1 MTRIFSVIRSKKARD
16 AGDNK
21 EHAMYLTHPAKRER
35 GFSLLELLAV
45 LVILGILAG
54 VFAPKFLGQAESA
67 KRKAAKLEID
77 QIGQSLDLYKLEM
90 GKYPTSQEGLAA
102 LVTAPSGTT
111 NWNGPYLK
119 KTTVPKD
126 PWGNEYKYTSP
137 GDQNRPYDIVS
148 LGGDGKEG
156 GDNDGKDITSWQ

>member
-1 MTRIFSVIRSKKARD
+1 
-16 AGDNK
+16 
-21 EHAMYLTHPAKRER
+21 MYRRPSSQRER

-77 QIGQSLDLYKLEM
+77 QIGQSLDLYKLEI

-126 PWGNEYKYTSP
+126 PWGNEYKYVSP
-137 GDQNRPYDIVS
+137 GDQNRPYDILS
-148 LGGDGKEG
+148 FGGDGKEG
-156 GDNDGKDITSWQ
+156 GEGDGKDITSWQ

>member
-1 MTRIFSVIRSKKARD
+1 MSILNPSRRR
-16 AGDNK
+16 G
-21 EHAMYLTHPAKRER
+21 R

-54 VFAPKFLGQAESA
+54 IFAPKFLGQAESA

-77 QIGQSLDLYKLEM
+77 QIGQSLDLYKLEI
-90 GKYPTSQEGLAA
+90 GRYPTSQDGLQA
-102 LVTAPSGTT
+102 LVAAPSGTA

-119 KTTVPKD
+119 KTSVPKD
-126 PWGNEYKYTSP
+126 PWGNEYKYVSP

-148 LGGDGKEG
+148 MGGDGKEG
-156 GDNDGKDITSWQ
+156 GDGDGKDITSWQ

>member
-1 MTRIFSVIRSKKARD
+1 MPNVK
-16 AGDNK
+16 NN
-21 EHAMYLTHPAKRER
+21 PKRAR

-54 VFAPKFLGQAESA
+54 IFAPKFLGQAESA

-77 QIGQSLDLYKLEM
+77 QIGQSLDLYKLEI
-90 GKYPTSQEGLAA
+90 GRYPTSQEGLQA

-119 KTTVPKD
+119 KTGVPKD
-126 PWGNEYKYTSP
+126 PWGNDYKYVSP
-137 GDQNRPYDIVS
+137 GDQSRPYDIVS
-148 LGGDGKEG
+148 MGGDGKEG
-156 GDNDGKDITSWQ
+156 GDGDGKDITSWQ

>member
-1 MTRIFSVIRSKKARD
+1 MSNLNPSARR
-16 AGDNK
+16 A
-21 EHAMYLTHPAKRER
+21 R

-54 VFAPKFLGQAESA
+54 IFAPKFLGQAESA

-77 QIGQSLDLYKLEM
+77 QIGQSLDLYKLEI
-90 GKYPTSQEGLAA
+90 GKYPNTQEGLAA
-102 LVTAPSGTT
+102 LVTAPSGTA

-119 KTTVPKD
+119 KAGVPKD

-148 LGGDGKEG
+148 MGGDGKEG
-156 GDNDGKDITSWQ
+156 GDGDGKDITSWQ

>member
-1 MTRIFSVIRSKKARD
+1 MYRRSSQQ
-16 AGDNK
+16 
-21 EHAMYLTHPAKRER
+21 RER

-77 QIGQSLDLYKLEM
+77 QIGQSLDLYKLEI

-126 PWGNEYKYTSP
+126 PWGNEYKYVSP

-148 LGGDGKEG
+148 FGSDGKEG
-156 GDNDGKDITSWQ
+156 GDGDGKDITSWQ

>member
-1 MTRIFSVIRSKKARD
+1 MSFANPIKRD
-16 AGDNK
+16 Q
-21 EHAMYLTHPAKRER
+21 R

-54 VFAPKFLGQAESA
+54 IFAPKFLGQAESA

-77 QIGQSLDLYKLEM
+77 QIGQSLDLYKLEI
-90 GKYPTSQEGLAA
+90 GRYPTSQEGLQA
-102 LVTAPSGTT
+102 LAQAPSGAS

-119 KTTVPKD
+119 SKAVPKD
-126 PWGNEYKYTSP
+126 PWGNEYKYTAP
-137 GDQNRPYDIVS
+137 GDQSRPYDIVS

-156 GDNDGKDITSWQ
+156 GDGDGKDITSWQ

>member
-1 MTRIFSVIRSKKARD
+1 MQAI
-16 AGDNK
+16 K
-21 EHAMYLTHPAKRER
+21 EQQMFIPNPSQRRER

-54 VFAPKFLGQAESA
+54 IFAPKFLGQAESA

-77 QIGQSLDLYKLEM
+77 QIGQSLDLYKLEI
-90 GKYPTSQEGLAA
+90 GKYPTSQEGLQA

-111 NWNGPYLK
+111 TWNGPYLK
-119 KTTVPKD
+119 KTSVPKD
-126 PWGNEYKYTSP
+126 PWGNEYKYVSP
-137 GDQNRPYDIVS
+137 GDQSRPYDIIS

-156 GDNDGKDITSWQ
+156 GEGDGKDITSWQ

>member
-1 MTRIFSVIRSKKARD
+1 MYRRS
-16 AGDNK
+16 
-21 EHAMYLTHPAKRER
+21 TSQRER

-77 QIGQSLDLYKLEM
+77 QIGQSLDLYKLEI

-102 LVTAPSGTT
+102 LVTAPSGTS

-126 PWGNEYKYTSP
+126 PWGNEYKYVSP

-148 LGGDGKEG
+148 MGSDGKDGGDG
-156 GDNDGKDITSWQ
+156 DGKDITSWQ

>member
-1 MTRIFSVIRSKKARD
+1 MLGIYQSKR
-16 AGDNK
+16 
-21 EHAMYLTHPAKRER
+21 REG

-54 VFAPKFLGQAESA
+54 IFAPRFLGQAESA

-77 QIGQSLDLYKLEM
+77 QIGQSLDLYKLET

-102 LVTAPSGTT
+102 LITAPSGAT

-126 PWGNEYKYTSP
+126 PWGNDYKYVSP

-156 GDNDGKDITSWQ
+156 GDGDGKDITSWQ

>member
-1 MTRIFSVIRSKKARD
+1 MSILNRSSS
-16 AGDNK
+16 
-21 EHAMYLTHPAKRER
+21 RER

-54 VFAPKFLGQAESA
+54 IFAPKFLGQAESA

-77 QIGQSLDLYKLEM
+77 QIGQSLDLYKLEI
-90 GKYPTSQEGLAA
+90 GRYPTSQEGLAA
-102 LVTAPSGTT
+102 LVTAPSGTSS
-111 NWNGPYLK
+111 WNGPYLK
-119 KTTVPKD
+119 KTSVPKD
-126 PWGNEYKYTSP
+126 PWGNEYKYVSP

-156 GDNDGKDITSWQ
+156 GDGDGKDITSWQ

>member
-1 MTRIFSVIRSKKARD
+1 MFGIIQSKRRT
-16 AGDNK
+16 G
-21 EHAMYLTHPAKRER
+21 

-54 VFAPKFLGQAESA
+54 IFAPRFLGQAESA

-77 QIGQSLDLYKLEM
+77 QIGQSLDLYKLET

-102 LVTAPSGTT
+102 LVTAPSGAT

-119 KTTVPKD
+119 KTSVPKD
-126 PWGNEYKYTSP
+126 PWGNDYKYVSP

-156 GDNDGKDITSWQ
+156 GDGDGKDIASWQ

>member
-1 MTRIFSVIRSKKARD
+1 MDRRSSSQ
-16 AGDNK
+16 
-21 EHAMYLTHPAKRER
+21 RER

-77 QIGQSLDLYKLEM
+77 QIGQSLDLYKLEI

-126 PWGNEYKYTSP
+126 PWGNEYKYVSP
-137 GDQNRPYDIVS
+137 GDQNRHYDIIS
-148 LGGDGKEG
+148 FGSDGKEG
-156 GDNDGKDITSWQ
+156 GDGDGKDITSWQ

>member
-1 MTRIFSVIRSKKARD
+1 MYRRSSSQ
-16 AGDNK
+16 
-21 EHAMYLTHPAKRER
+21 RES

-77 QIGQSLDLYKLEM
+77 QIGQSLDLYKLEI
-90 GKYPTSQEGLAA
+90 GRYPTTQEGLAA
-102 LVTAPSGTT
+102 LVTAPAGVT

-137 GDQNRPYDIVS
+137 GAENRPYDIVS
-148 LGGDGKEG
+148 FGSDGKEG
-156 GDNDGKDITSWQ
+156 GDGDGKDITSWQ

>member
-1 MTRIFSVIRSKKARD
+1 MYRRSSSQ
-16 AGDNK
+16 
-21 EHAMYLTHPAKRER
+21 RES

-77 QIGQSLDLYKLEM
+77 QIGQSLDLYKLEI

-126 PWGNEYKYTSP
+126 PWGNEYKYVSP
-137 GDQNRPYDIVS
+137 GDQNRPYDIIS
-148 LGGDGKEG
+148 FGSDGKEG
-156 GDNDGKDITSWQ
+156 GDGDGKDITSWQ